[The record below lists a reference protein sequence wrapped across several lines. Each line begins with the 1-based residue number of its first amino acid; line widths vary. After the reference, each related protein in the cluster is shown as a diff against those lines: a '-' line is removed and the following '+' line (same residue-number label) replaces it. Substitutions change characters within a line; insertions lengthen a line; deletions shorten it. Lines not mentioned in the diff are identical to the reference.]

1 VTQTK
6 WERCFDIC
14 FPGAKE
20 VKSLSISVPFDG
32 NYFMNASSELESG
45 YFVTSTNNRFFNVTS
60 SKSFI
65 LAAHFISFAT
75 HLPSHSHLTV
85 TAPYTA
91 LTASTKAMESDTES
105 SLPIWSVAVA
115 SIGAFIVIHRLI
127 ITIACWQLRRRTAGA
142 TLAEE
147 QSVSGLVGIDVLDWD
162 AITVGKRLA

>member
-1 VTQTK
+1 MK
-6 WERCFDIC
+6 NM
-14 FPGAKE
+14 
-20 VKSLSISVPFDG
+20 SISVPFDG
-32 NYFMNASSELESG
+32 NYSVNASSELESG
-45 YFVTSTNNRFFNVTS
+45 YCVTSTNNRFFNVTS

-65 LAAHFISFAT
+65 PAAHFISFAT

-115 SIGAFIVIHRLI
+115 SIGALIVIHRLI
-127 ITIACWQLRRRTAGA
+127 ITVACWQLRRRTARA
-142 TLAEE
+142 ALAEE
-147 QSVSGLVGIDVLDWD
+147 KSVPGLAEVDILDWD